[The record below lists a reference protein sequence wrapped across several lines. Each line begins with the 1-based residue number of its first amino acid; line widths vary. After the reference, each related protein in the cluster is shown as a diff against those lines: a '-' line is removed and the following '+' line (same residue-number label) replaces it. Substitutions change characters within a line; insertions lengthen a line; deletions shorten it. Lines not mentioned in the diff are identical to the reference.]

1 MRHDLLSLEIFMAVA
16 EQRNLT
22 KASQLCHL
30 ATSAVSKRISE
41 LEEKVGSP
49 LFVRYPRGM
58 ELTPAGQS
66 LRHYA
71 LQVNETLQKMDQ
83 ELSEYGAGIK
93 GHVRLHAIT
102 SALAQQLSL
111 DIGTFLETYPD
122 IKFDIEERVGAA
134 IVRAVSDGRADVGI
148 IAEQTPSLGLETLA
162 YRVDELVIAVPE
174 HHPLAGQTQAS
185 FEQALLYEFIGPH
198 VESSVH
204 LLLTEQAQLLGRAV
218 RQRVRVSSFECMC
231 RMVSTNLGIC
241 ILPRDVLR
249 PYLRPFQ
256 LQAVTLAEPWAKRQL
271 QIVARRFEALPPTA
285 RAFVAHLTA

>member
-49 LFVRYPRGM
+49 LFVRNPRGM

-93 GHVRLHAIT
+93 GHVRLHAVT

-111 DIGTFLETYPD
+111 DIGTFLATYPD
-122 IKFDIEERVGAA
+122 IRFDIEERVGAA
-134 IVRAVSDGRADVGI
+134 IVRAVADGRADVGV
-148 IAEQTPSLGLETLA
+148 IAEQTPSQGLETLA
-162 YRVDELVIAVPE
+162 YRVDELVIAAPE
-174 HHPLAGQTQAS
+174 HHPLASQSQAT
-185 FEQALLYEFIGPH
+185 FEQVLQYEFIGPH

-204 LLLTEQAQLLGRAV
+204 LLLTEQAALLGKTV

-231 RMVSTNLGIC
+231 RMVSTNLGVC

-249 PYLRPFQ
+249 PYLRSFH
-256 LQAVTLAEPWAKRQL
+256 LQAITLAEPWAKRQL
-271 QIVARRFEALPPTA
+271 RVIARRFDSLPPTA
-285 RAFVAHLTA
+285 RAFVAHLTS

>member
-16 EQRNLT
+16 GQRNLT
-22 KASQLCHL
+22 KASKICHL

-41 LEEKVGSP
+41 LEEKVGAP

-71 LQVNETLQKMDQ
+71 QQVAETLRQMDQ
-83 ELSEYGAGIK
+83 ELSEYGAGVK
-93 GHVRLHAIT
+93 GHIRLHAIT
-102 SALAQQLSL
+102 SALAQHLSL
-111 DIGTFLETYPD
+111 DIGRFLETYPD
-122 IKFDIEERVGAA
+122 ILFDIEERVGAA
-134 IVRAVSDGRADVGI
+134 IVRAVCDGRADLGI
-148 IAEQTPSLGLETLA
+148 IAGQTPSQGLESVH

-174 HHPLAGQTQAS
+174 QHPLAHLPHAS
-185 FEQALLYEFIGPH
+185 FEQALTFEFIGPH
-198 VESSVH
+198 LESSVH
-204 LLLTEQAQLLGRAV
+204 VLLTEQAELLGRTV

-249 PYLRPFQ
+249 PYLRPFH
-256 LQAVTLAEPWAKRQL
+256 LQAVTLDEPWAKRQL
-271 QIVARRFEALPPTA
+271 QIVARRFESLPPTV